1 MQLGSLGPP
10 PPHMDPNNLVNRPV
24 SHLSP
29 EQTPLPP
36 SSLTPQTCSS
46 PPSSTGRNNFSSSS
60 SPSSP
65 NHGSITSHPFQP
77 PPISPTETLLPSSK
91 SIDAS
96 VGSNDSETKSSINAL
111 ECLRPWTSPHSPHF
125 AALSAARA
133 TVASTVGPSMEVAT
147 DTSIKNVI

>member
-10 PPHMDPNNLVNRPV
+10 PPHMDPNNLVNRPH

-46 PPSSTGRNNFSSSS
+46 PPATGRNNFSTAS
-60 SPSSP
+60 SPSPPS
-65 NHGSITSHPFQP
+65 HGSISSHPFQP
-77 PPISPTETLLPSSK
+77 PPISPTQTLLPGNK
-91 SIDAS
+91 SIETT
-96 VGSNDSETKSSINAL
+96 VGSNDSENKSAINAL

-133 TVASTVGPSMEVAT
+133 TVGHSMEIRT
-147 DTSIKNVI
+147 DAPNKNVI